1 MQHAFRQLGRVAL
14 AVVMLVVAA
23 STSLEQSRAGHMGTR
38 LELAL
43 AARVWEDVEHD
54 AFVPKVFDV
63 KAVEGDVEEPDL
75 RDQDAPSDAATLG
88 VQALLLSRKA
98 ERARSV
104 VRLGFAPSRVS
115 AGAPL
120 PRGPPA

>member
-1 MQHAFRQLGRVAL
+1 MQHAFRLLGRVAL

-23 STSLEQSRAGHMGTR
+23 ATSLGLSRVGHMGTPV
-38 LELAL
+38 AL
-43 AARVWEDVEHD
+43 AARVWEDVQHD
-54 AFVPKVFDV
+54 AFVLKVFDV

-104 VRLGFAPSRVS
+104 VRLGFASSRVN

>member
-14 AVVMLVVAA
+14 AVVMLVVATA
-23 STSLEQSRAGHMGTR
+23 TNLGQSRAGQMSTR
-38 LELAL
+38 VAL

-54 AFVPKVFDV
+54 AFVPQLFDV
-63 KAVEGDVEEPDL
+63 KAVEGDAEEPDL
-75 RDQDAPSDAATLG
+75 RDQDGPSDAAALG
-88 VQALLLSRKA
+88 VCALLLSRKA
-98 ERARSV
+98 ERAQSV
-104 VRLGFAPSRVS
+104 ARLGFAASTVS